1 MDVVRQPVKPK
12 HNNITNYFLVTAT
25 SVLQLYYASAIKYLN
40 TNERVV
46 CSFVLCRF
54 LWTHSVYTAFM
65 HQLWTVRYKSFFFKS
80 SSNVQLNQVL
90 LRSGNSELERE
101 NLFGLLQTNSEKP
114 FQHKRSWKTLYQT
127 PKAIKLTVQAI
138 VERFQWR
145 KTQPATKRATW
156 HAVCCVN

>member
-65 HQLWTVRYKSFFFKS
+65 HQFWTVRYKSFFFLNLQAMYSWIRCFSDQATANLREKRLEHTDGFAAPNSANVSTVWLSVCTIKGCKS
-80 SSNVQLNQVL
+80 TSVL
-90 LRSGNSELERE
+90 ESLPSLRCKS
-101 NLFGLLQTNSEKP
+101 FW
-114 FQHKRSWKTLYQT
+114 FV
-127 PKAIKLTVQAI
+127 AD
-138 VERFQWR
+138 
-145 KTQPATKRATW
+145 
-156 HAVCCVN
+156 